1 MRAAHGQ
8 VWASMLNEPI
18 PQSKLETNLFL
29 FSRIAISYKLCDWQ
43 YGSMHRPSVA
53 LQVAMLFGNRLN
65 DFYVV
70 PYAHAMNLDHARTL
84 ANAGSWGE
92 GAYDREPAKPW

>member
-1 MRAAHGQ
+1 
-8 VWASMLNEPI
+8 
-18 PQSKLETNLFL
+18 
-29 FSRIAISYKLCDWQ
+29 
-43 YGSMHRPSVA
+43 MHRPSVA

-70 PYAHAMNLDHARTL
+70 PYAHTVNLDHARTL

-92 GAYDREPAKPW
+92 GAYDREPAKP